1 MDGQV
6 GRRSAVP
13 ARLARLARLARPHGV
28 PPLAVA
34 LLVLAAAGAA
44 WSLVRPAAQAPAAAE
59 SALPPAEPPGGA
71 VGSIPILGDPIG
83 DLTAWY
89 ADRVGDANRAA
100 LTNLRGRFL
109 TPLDPLA
116 DGPVMGLYGTMVAIT
131 IPILTLG
138 GLALGYLIMTGG
150 AGGES
155 AYEVR
160 SVTPRFVAGAVVAL
174 LGVYLVSVLAQFT
187 AALDGAMVG
196 VSLPAGAVGGP
207 GVWPAGGGVFE
218 VLAKGGFDPNVAQG
232 PDNWNDGAWLSAG
245 ALAAML
251 ATLLAMGTWVLAGVE
266 RLLVLVGPLCLAAHA
281 LTATERV
288 TRLWLRALAAAYL
301 VRFAWTIAFALF
313 SLMALPHVGPSGA
326 PPTLADTNLLL
337 GLATG
342 ALALMLVTPIVLV
355 PLALGGLGT
364 VAERTVTVGRLVIT
378 RGMA

>member
-13 ARLARLARLARPHGV
+13 ALLARLARAPGV

-34 LLVLAAAGAA
+34 LLVLATAGAA
-44 WSLVRPAAQAPAAAE
+44 WAIVRPAAPTPAEAAA
-59 SALPPAEPPGGA
+59 APPAVTAPDAG
-71 VGSIPILGDPIG
+71 VGSIPVLGDPVG

-100 LTNLRGRFL
+100 LTNLRGRLL
-109 TPLDPLA
+109 TPLDPLG

-138 GLALGYLIMTGG
+138 GLALGFLIMTGQ
-150 AGGES
+150 ASGEK

-174 LGVYLVSVLAQFT
+174 LGVFLVSALAQFT
-187 AALDGAMVG
+187 AALDAAMVG
-196 VSLPAGAVGGP
+196 VSLPPGAVGVP
-207 GVWPAGGGVFE
+207 ASWPAGGGVFA
-218 VLAKGGFDPNVAQG
+218 VLANGGFDPKAAQG
-232 PDNWNDGAWLSAG
+232 PDNWNDGAWLSVGLLAG
-245 ALAAML
+245 ML
-251 ATLLAMGTWVLAGVE
+251 STLLAMGVWVLAGVE
-266 RLLVLVGPLCLAAHA
+266 RLLVLIGPLCLAAYA

-301 VRFAWTIAFALF
+301 VRFAWTIAFVLF

-326 PPTLADTNLLL
+326 PPTLADTNVLL

-342 ALALMLVTPIVLV
+342 ALALMLVTPLVLV
-355 PLALGGLGT
+355 PLALGGLGA
-364 VAERTVTVGRLVIT
+364 VAQRSVEVGRLVIE
-378 RGMA
+378 RYAV